1 MKYIDAEKLI
11 AKILPYYESSKDKA
25 RYAMQTGTS
34 SDCTKWDKAVSIY
47 ESVLHIITSLQQD
60 HIADVSKMVESEH
73 VADVSKM
80 IEQPEVDLEK
90 FISDF
95 IDKKDAENNGRWCE
109 EDIIEAMTQSY
120 KFGRK
125 GGLEV

>member
-1 MKYIDAEKLI
+1 MKFIDSEKLI
-11 AKILPYYESSKDKA
+11 AYIERRKEKYRNTFMIQNPIKVAELDDLLNVIS
-25 RYAMQTGTS
+25 
-34 SDCTKWDKAVSIY
+34 
-47 ESVLHIITSLQQD
+47 SLQQD
-60 HIADVSKMVESEH
+60 HLPDVGKMVEQEH
-73 VADVSKM
+73 IADVSKM
-80 IEQPEVDLEK
+80 IEQSEVDFEK

>member
-1 MKYIDAEKLI
+1 MGKYIDSEKLI
-11 AKILPYYESSKDKA
+11 AEIKRQQRNLIFLANIEQVSLKRDCALQNGVYSYIL
-25 RYAMQTGTS
+25 
-34 SDCTKWDKAVSIY
+34 SIIY
-47 ESVLHIITSLQQD
+47 SLQQGHLPD
-60 HIADVSKMVESEH
+60 AGKMVESEHIADVSKM
-73 VADVSKM
+73 M
-80 IEQPEVDLEK
+80 EQQEVDFEK